1 MRISIFGMGYV
12 GAVCTACLA
21 QRGHQII
28 GVDVSKH
35 KVELINAGKSPIV
48 EPGLEELLTAG
59 KNSGHIRATSDYM
72 DAIQN
77 SDITMVCVPTPS
89 KANGDL
95 SLEYIEAVCREIGFA
110 MREKSSRHT
119 VIIRSTVLPGTVKGT
134 VLPILEDCA
143 QMKAGVD
150 FGLGVNPEFLRESTA
165 IHDYDE
171 PPMTVVGVLDD
182 QTGHLMESLYSD
194 LNAPFI
200 CKPIEVAEMIK
211 YTCNVWHAVKVGFAN
226 EIGSIAK
233 ALKVDGREVMDV
245 VCRDHKL
252 NISSY
257 YMKPGFAFG
266 GSCLPKDVRALNYR
280 ASKLDVKTPLISAV
294 MPSNEYQV
302 NRAFQLVESLKKRRI
317 GMLGLSFKAET
328 DDLRE
333 SPLVELAEMLI
344 GKGYDLSIYDRNVKF
359 ASVHGANREYINSKI
374 PHVASLLV
382 DEASEVLDHVDVLIV
397 GNKDKSFQ
405 AMLESWPED
414 KFIIDLAGFMTHPSD
429 SNKQGIC
436 W

>member
-1 MRISIFGMGYV
+1 
-12 GAVCTACLA
+12 
-21 QRGHQII
+21 
-28 GVDVSKH
+28 
-35 KVELINAGKSPIV
+35 
-48 EPGLEELLTAG
+48 
-59 KNSGHIRATSDYM
+59 
-72 DAIQN
+72 
-77 SDITMVCVPTPS
+77 
-89 KANGDL
+89 
-95 SLEYIEAVCREIGFA
+95 
-110 MREKSSRHT
+110 
-119 VIIRSTVLPGTVKGT
+119 
-134 VLPILEDCA
+134 
-143 QMKAGVD
+143 
-150 FGLGVNPEFLRESTA
+150 
-165 IHDYDE
+165 
-171 PPMTVVGVLDD
+171 
-182 QTGHLMESLYSD
+182 
-194 LNAPFI
+194 
-200 CKPIEVAEMIK
+200 
-211 YTCNVWHAVKVGFAN
+211 
-226 EIGSIAK
+226 
-233 ALKVDGREVMDV
+233 
-245 VCRDHKL
+245 
-252 NISSY
+252 
-257 YMKPGFAFG
+257 
-266 GSCLPKDVRALNYR
+266 
-280 ASKLDVKTPLISAV
+280 

-414 KFIIDLAGFMTHPSD
+414 KFLIDLAGFMTHPSD